1 MIKSIYQSTCV
12 YKKKILPL
20 HLKFYE
26 LLKKMKKLH
35 LLMLSALVFAATA
48 GQAQNNTVDLSTVN
62 TSFEVKDGQILTG
75 TLGGYYEITIADG
88 ASITLSNATIN
99 GINELNQ
106 TFAYAGL
113 TCKGSATINL
123 EGENTVKGFYEGA
136 GIFVPKGATLKI
148 QGSGK
153 LNAFGHFN
161 GCGIGGEFRK
171 ASGDIVIEGGTIN
184 ATGNNQGAGIG
195 GSANGVSG
203 NITIKGGTVTA
214 TGGLYAPGIGSGN
227 NQKVGN
233 ITITNTVS
241 SVTATKGEYAPYCIG
256 KANGTNSTCG
266 TITLGDFVT
275 SESIEG
281 ESVTF
286 TPSLKSYN
294 VAFEANGGSG
304 EMASVTLLPGFPT
317 HMPQNA
323 FTRSGYK
330 FIGWNTEKDGSGT
343 SYANAEFVT
352 DISTPGSTL
361 TLYAQWYQGDAID
374 LSTLTGN
381 YEAKNNDILT
391 GTLNGNYKITIK
403 DGATVTLHGVTIEG
417 ENDDNYA
424 WAGITCL
431 GDATINLVAKNIVKG
446 FDSEYPGIYVPVDK
460 TLTIKGTGALDAS
473 SNRLAAGIGAG
484 WNQIPCGNIVIESG
498 TIKATGGNGAAGIG
512 GGRHSSCGD
521 ITIKGGQITA
531 LGKTMED
538 VSGSKAAGI
547 GKGQDA
553 TCSKVILGYTKASD
567 YIIANGYIAD
577 KITIAE
583 DKTFIVEGVS
593 TTTYTSESTINWET
607 LNGAKLVPSPSAY
620 YTITVS
626 DTQNGIVKASPLKAF
641 NGETITLTTYTAA
654 GYKLKEF
661 IVKDKG
667 GKAITVT
674 NNQFTMPESNVT
686 VAAEFEVDPGTP
698 VSSTPKATANIKV
711 WSFGNIVIIEAAPD
725 TKYTIIDL
733 QGRLIKSATTKSTHE
748 EILISKTGIYLVLI
762 GGKTFKV
769 SVGK

>member
-1 MIKSIYQSTCV
+1 
-12 YKKKILPL
+12 
-20 HLKFYE
+20 
-26 LLKKMKKLH
+26 
-35 LLMLSALVFAATA
+35 MLSALVFASTA
-48 GQAQNNTVDLSTVN
+48 GRAQNNTVDLSTVN
-62 TSFEVKDGQILTG
+62 KSFEVKDGQVLTG
-75 TLGGYYEITIADG
+75 TLGDYCNITIVDG
-88 ASITLSNATIN
+88 ASITLSNATISLASN
-99 GINELNQ
+99 FSFQ
-106 TFAYAGL
+106 YAGL
-113 TCKGSATINL
+113 TCLGNATIIL
-123 EGENTVKGFYEGA
+123 EGENTVKGFYNSFP
-136 GIFVPKGATLKI
+136 GIYVPKGSTLTI

-153 LNAFGHFN
+153 LDAQGETN
-161 GCGIGGEFRK
+161 GCGIGARFVEHV
-171 ASGDIVIEGGTIN
+171 AEHSSGNIVIEGGIIN
-184 ATGNNQGAGIG
+184 ATGKGMGAGIG
-195 GSANGVSG
+195 GSGNGTSG

-214 TGGLYAPGIGSGN
+214 TGGIYAPGIGSGKSN
-227 NQKVGN
+227 KVGN
-233 ITITNTVS
+233 ITITNTVT

-256 KANGTNSTCG
+256 IADGTNSTCG
-266 TITLGDFVT
+266 TITLGDFT
-275 SESIEG
+275 TTESIGG

-317 HMPQNA
+317 HMPQNT

-361 TLYAQWYQGDAID
+361 TLYAQWYQGDMVD
-374 LSTLTGN
+374 LSTLTGS

-417 ENDDNYA
+417 ENDDNYP

-446 FDSEYPGIYVPVDK
+446 FDSYYPGIYVPEDK

-473 SNRLAAGIGAG
+473 SNGIAAGIGAG
-484 WNQIPCGNIVIESG
+484 YNKIPCGNIVIESG
-498 TIKATGGNGAAGIG
+498 TINATGGNGAAGIG
-512 GGRHSSCGD
+512 GGRYSSCGD

-531 LGKTMED
+531 MGKTMVD
-538 VSGSKAAGI
+538 VSVSASKAAGI

-553 TCSKVILGYTKASD
+553 TCSKVTLGYTKASD

-593 TTTYTSESTINWET
+593 TTTYTSESTINWSD
-607 LNGAKLVPSPSAY
+607 LKDKKLIPTNY
-620 YTITVS
+620 FTITVS
-626 DTQNGIVKASPLKAF
+626 DTQNGVVKASPLKAF
-641 NGETITLTTYTAA
+641 NGETITLTTYPAA

-686 VAAEFEVDPGTP
+686 VAAEFVYDPSTP
-698 VSSTPKATANIKV
+698 VSSVDDSGNDVKV
-711 WSFGNIVIIEAAPD
+711 WSFSRIIFIETAPD
-725 TKYTIIDL
+725 AKYTIIDL
-733 QGRLIKSATTKSTHE
+733 QGRLIKSATTKSTRE
-748 EILISKTGIYLVLI
+748 EILMSKPGIYVVTVS
-762 GGKTFKV
+762 GKAFKV
-769 SVGK
+769 SVGR

>member
-1 MIKSIYQSTCV
+1 
-12 YKKKILPL
+12 
-20 HLKFYE
+20 
-26 LLKKMKKLH
+26 
-35 LLMLSALVFAATA
+35 MLSALVFAATV

-62 TSFEVKDGQILTG
+62 KSFEVKDGQVLTG
-75 TLGGYYEITIADG
+75 TLGGYCNITIADG
-88 ASITLSNATIN
+88 ASITLSNATISLASN
-99 GINELNQ
+99 
-106 TFAYAGL
+106 FSFKYAGL
-113 TCKGSATINL
+113 TCLGNATIIL
-123 EGENTVKGFYEGA
+123 EGENTVKGFYNSFP
-136 GIFVPKGATLKI
+136 GIYVPKGSTLTIK
-148 QGSGK
+148 GSGK
-153 LNAFGHFN
+153 LDAQGESN
-161 GCGIGGEFRK
+161 GCGIGARFVEHE
-171 ASGDIVIEGGTIN
+171 AEESSGNIVIEGGIIN
-184 ATGNNQGAGIG
+184 ATGKDQGAGIG
-195 GSANGVSG
+195 GSGNGTSG

-214 TGGLYAPGIGSGN
+214 TGGIYAPGIGSGKSN
-227 NQKVGN
+227 KVGN
-233 ITITNTVS
+233 ITITNTVT

-256 KANGTNSTCG
+256 VAGNKSSTCG
-266 TITLGDFVT
+266 TITLGDFT
-275 SESIEG
+275 TDESIEG

-361 TLYAQWYQGDAID
+361 TLYAQWYQGDMVD

-391 GTLNGNYKITIK
+391 GTLSGNYKITIK

-417 ENDDNYA
+417 ENDDDYA

-446 FDSEYPGIYVPVDK
+446 FDSEYPGIYVPEDK

-473 SNRLAAGIGAG
+473 SNGVAAGIGAG
-484 WNQIPCGNIVIESG
+484 WDKIPCGNIVIESG

-531 LGKTMED
+531 MGKTMVD

-583 DKTFIVEGVS
+583 DKTFIVEGNS
-593 TTTYTSESTINWET
+593 TKTYTRTSITADEWAA
-607 LNGAKLVPSPSAY
+607 LNGKKLVPSPSSY
-620 YTITVS
+620 FSITVS
-626 DTQNGIVKASPLKAF
+626 DAQNGTVKASPLKAF
-641 NGETITLTTYTAA
+641 NGETITLTTYPAA

-698 VSSTPKATANIKV
+698 VSSTPQATDNTKV
-711 WSFGNIVIIEAAPD
+711 WSFNSTIYIESTPD
-725 TKYTIIDL
+725 AKYNIIDL
-733 QGRLIKSATTKSTHE
+733 NGRIIKSATTKSTHE
-748 EILISKTGIYLVLI
+748 EIQISKSGVFVVII
-762 GGKTFKV
+762 NNKGFKV
-769 SVGK
+769 SL

>member
-1 MIKSIYQSTCV
+1 
-12 YKKKILPL
+12 
-20 HLKFYE
+20 
-26 LLKKMKKLH
+26 
-35 LLMLSALVFAATA
+35 MLSALVFAATV

-62 TSFEVKDGQILTG
+62 KSFEVEDGQVLTG
-75 TLGGYYEITIADG
+75 TLGINCQIKIADG
-88 ASITLSNATIN
+88 ASITLNNAIIN
-99 GINELNQ
+99 GSEELNQ
-106 TFAYAGL
+106 SLEYAGL
-113 TCKGSATINL
+113 TCLGNATIIL

-136 GIFVPKGATLKI
+136 GIFVPKGATLTI
-148 QGSGK
+148 TGSGK
-153 LNAFGHFN
+153 LNAYGKTN
-161 GCGIGGEFRK
+161 ACGIGGEFNK
-171 ASGDIVIEGGTIN
+171 ASGNIVIEGGTIN
-184 ATGNNQGAGIG
+184 ATGGNYAPGIG
-195 GSANGVSG
+195 GGKNQTSG

-214 TGGLYAPGIGSGN
+214 TGGNNAPGIGSGVGN
-227 NQKVGN
+227 KVGN
-233 ITITNTVS
+233 ITITNTVT

-256 KANGTNSTCG
+256 IADGTNSTCG
-266 TITLGDFVT
+266 TITLGDFT
-275 SESIEG
+275 TTESIEG

-304 EMASVTLLPGFPT
+304 EMASVTLLPGFAT

-446 FDSEYPGIYVPVDK
+446 FDSEYPGIYVPEDK

-473 SNRLAAGIGAG
+473 SNGVAAGIGAG
-484 WNQIPCGNIVIESG
+484 WDKIPCGNIVIESG

-512 GGRHSSCGD
+512 GGRYSSCGD

-531 LGKTMED
+531 MGKTMVD

-577 KITIAE
+577 KIAIDE
-583 DKTFIVEGVS
+583 GKTFIVEGNS
-593 TTTYTSESTINWET
+593 TQNYTSASTINWET
-607 LNGAKLVPSPSAY
+607 LNGKKLVPTPSAY

-626 DTQNGIVKASPLKAF
+626 DAQNGTVKASPLKAF
-641 NGETITLTTYTAA
+641 NGETITLTTYPAA

-674 NNQFTMPESNVT
+674 NNQFTMPDGNVT
-686 VAAEFEVDPGTP
+686 VAAEFEIDPGTP
-698 VSSTPKATANIKV
+698 VSSTPQATDNTKV
-711 WSFGNIVIIEAAPD
+711 WSFNSTIYIESTPD
-725 TKYTIIDL
+725 AKYNIIDIN
-733 QGRLIKSATTKSTHE
+733 GRIIKSATTKSTHE
-748 EILISKTGIYLVLI
+748 EIQISKSGVFVVII
-762 GGKTFKV
+762 NNKGFKV
-769 SVGK
+769 SL

>member
-1 MIKSIYQSTCV
+1 
-12 YKKKILPL
+12 
-20 HLKFYE
+20 
-26 LLKKMKKLH
+26 
-35 LLMLSALVFAATA
+35 MLSALVFAATV
-48 GQAQNNTVDLSTVN
+48 GQAQNNTVDLSKVN
-62 TSFEVKDGQILTG
+62 TSFEVKDGQVLTG
-75 TLGGYYEITIADG
+75 TLGINCKIEIADG
-88 ASITLSNATIN
+88 ASITLNNAIINGTEELNLSFNYSGLTCLGNATI
-99 GINELNQ
+99 I
-106 TFAYAGL
+106 
-113 TCKGSATINL
+113 L
-123 EGENTVKGFYEGA
+123 EGENTVKGFYESA

-153 LNAFGHFN
+153 LNAYGKSN
-161 GCGIGGEFRK
+161 ACGIGGLFNK
-171 ASGDIVIEGGTIN
+171 ASGNIVIEGGTIN
-184 ATGNNQGAGIG
+184 ATGGNYAPGIG
-195 GSANGVSG
+195 GGKNQTSG

-214 TGGLYAPGIGSGN
+214 TGGNNAPGIGSGEGN
-227 NQKVGN
+227 KGGN
-233 ITITNTVS
+233 IIITNTVT

-256 KANGTNSTCG
+256 VAGSKSSTCG
-266 TITLGDFVT
+266 TITLGDFT
-275 SESIEG
+275 TDESIEG

-304 EMASVTLLPGFPT
+304 EMASLTLLPGFPT

-446 FDSEYPGIYVPVDK
+446 FDSEYPGIYVPEDK

-473 SNRLAAGIGAG
+473 SNGVAAGIGAG
-484 WNQIPCGNIVIESG
+484 QYKMNCGNIVIESG

-512 GGRHSSCGD
+512 GGRNSSCGD

-531 LGKTMED
+531 MGKTMPHAT
-538 VSGSKAAGI
+538 GNIAAGI

-553 TCSKVILGYTKASD
+553 TCSKVTLGYTKASD

-583 DKTFIVEGVS
+583 DKTFIVEGNS
-593 TTTYTSESTINWET
+593 TKTYTRTSITADEWAA
-607 LNGAKLVPSPSAY
+607 LNGKKLVPSPSSY

-626 DTQNGIVKASPLKAF
+626 DAQNGTVKASPLKAF
-641 NGETITLTTYTAA
+641 NGETITLTTYPAA

-698 VSSTPKATANIKV
+698 VSPVDDRGNDIKV
-711 WSFGNIVIIEAAPD
+711 WSFSRIIFIETAPD
-725 TKYTIIDL
+725 AKYTIIDL
-733 QGRLIKSATTKSTHE
+733 QGRLIKSATTKSTRE
-748 EILISKTGIYLVLI
+748 EILMSKPGIYVVTVS
-762 GGKTFKV
+762 GKAFKV
-769 SVGK
+769 SVGR

>member
-1 MIKSIYQSTCV
+1 
-12 YKKKILPL
+12 
-20 HLKFYE
+20 
-26 LLKKMKKLH
+26 
-35 LLMLSALVFAATA
+35 MLSALVFATTA
-48 GQAQNNTVDLSTVN
+48 GQAQNNTVDLSTLN
-62 TSFEVKDGQILTG
+62 KSFEVKDGQVLTG
-75 TLGGYYEITIADG
+75 TLGDYCNITIADG
-88 ASITLSNATIN
+88 ATITLSNATISLASN
-99 GINELNQ
+99 FSFQ
-106 TFAYAGL
+106 YAGL
-113 TCKGSATINL
+113 TCLGNATIIL
-123 EGENTVKGFYEGA
+123 EGENTVKGFYNSFP
-136 GIFVPKGATLKI
+136 GIYVPKGSTLTIK
-148 QGSGK
+148 GSGSLEAK
-153 LNAFGHFN
+153 GEMN
-161 GCGIGGEFRK
+161 GCGIGGQFSTKAEH
-171 ASGDIVIEGGTIN
+171 ASGNIVIESGTIN
-184 ATGNNQGAGIG
+184 ATGGFQAAGIG
-195 GSANGVSG
+195 GAGNETSG

-214 TGGLYAPGIGSGN
+214 QGGEYAPGIGSGKSN
-227 NQKVGN
+227 TAGN
-233 ITITNTVS
+233 ITITNDVVK
-241 SVTATKGEYAPYCIG
+241 VTSIRGEYAPYCIG
-256 KANGTNSTCG
+256 AAVNGKCG
-266 TITLGDFVT
+266 TITLGDYVT

-286 TPSLKSYN
+286 TPSLKSYD

-391 GTLNGNYKITIK
+391 GTLKGNYKITIK

-446 FDSEYPGIYVPVDK
+446 FDSYYPGIYVPVDK

-473 SNRLAAGIGAG
+473 SNGVAAGIGAG
-484 WNQIPCGNIVIESG
+484 YNKIHCGNIVIESG

-512 GGRHSSCGD
+512 GGRYSSCGD

-531 LGKTMED
+531 MGKTMKD

-547 GKGQDA
+547 GKGQDE
-553 TCSKVILGYTKASD
+553 TCSKVILGYTNASD
-567 YIIANGYIAD
+567 YILANGYIAD

-593 TTTYTSESTINWET
+593 TTTYTSESTINWSD
-607 LNGAKLVPSPSAY
+607 LKDKKLIPTDY

-626 DTQNGIVKASPLKAF
+626 DAQNGVVKASPLKAF
-641 NGETITLTTYTAA
+641 NGETITLTTYPAA

-667 GKAITVT
+667 GNTITVT
-674 NNQFTMPESNVT
+674 NNQFTMPEGNVT
-686 VAAEFEVDPGTP
+686 VAAEFEKEPKNPGTP
-698 VSSTPKATANIKV
+698 VSDTPQAIDNTKV
-711 WSFGNIVIIEAAPD
+711 WSFNSTIYIESTPD
-725 TKYTIIDL
+725 AKYNIIDIN
-733 QGRLIKSATTKSTHE
+733 GRIIKSSTTKSTHE
-748 EILISKTGIYLVLI
+748 EIQLSKSGVFVVII
-762 GGKTFKV
+762 NNKGFKV
-769 SVGK
+769 SL

>member
-1 MIKSIYQSTCV
+1 
-12 YKKKILPL
+12 
-20 HLKFYE
+20 
-26 LLKKMKKLH
+26 
-35 LLMLSALVFAATA
+35 MLSAFVFATSA
-48 GQAQNNTVDLSTVN
+48 GQAQDNTVDLSKVSANTLTVTN
-62 TSFEVKDGQILTG
+62 GQILTG
-75 TLGGYYEITIADG
+75 TLGGYCNITIADG
-88 ASITLSNATIN
+88 ASITLSNATISLASN
-99 GINELNQ
+99 FSFQ
-106 TFAYAGL
+106 YAGL
-113 TCKGSATINL
+113 TCLGNATIIL
-123 EGENTVKGFYEGA
+123 EGENTVKGFYNSFP
-136 GIFVPKGATLKI
+136 GIYVPKGSTLTI

-153 LNAFGHFN
+153 LDAQGEYN
-161 GCGIGGEFRK
+161 GCGIGARFVEHE
-171 ASGDIVIEGGTIN
+171 AEESSGNIVIEGGIIN
-184 ATGNNQGAGIG
+184 ATGKGMGAGIG
-195 GSANGVSG
+195 GSGNGTSG

-214 TGGLYAPGIGSGN
+214 TGGLYAPGIGSGKSN
-227 NQKVGN
+227 KVGN
-233 ITITNTVS
+233 ITITNTVT
-241 SVTATKGEYAPYCIG
+241 SVTATKGEYAQYCIG
-256 KANGTNSTCG
+256 IAERGQCG
-266 TITLGDFVT
+266 TITLGDFT
-275 SESIEG
+275 TTESLEG

-343 SYANAEFVT
+343 SYANAEFVA

-361 TLYAQWYQGDAID
+361 TLYAQWYQGDMVD

-417 ENDDNYA
+417 ENDENYA

-446 FDSEYPGIYVPVDK
+446 FDSEYPGIYVPEDK

-484 WNQIPCGNIVIESG
+484 YNKLPCGNIVIESG
-498 TIKATGGNGAAGIG
+498 TINATGGNGAAGIG
-512 GGRHSSCGD
+512 GGRYSSCGD

-531 LGKTMED
+531 MGKTMED

-553 TCSKVILGYTKASD
+553 TCSKVTLGYTKASD

-593 TTTYTSESTINWET
+593 TTTYTSESTINWSD
-607 LNGAKLVPSPSAY
+607 LKDKKLIPTNY
-620 YTITVS
+620 FTITVS
-626 DTQNGIVKASPLKAF
+626 DTQNGVVKASPLKAF
-641 NGETITLTTYTAA
+641 NGETITLTTYPAT
-654 GYKLKEF
+654 GYKLNKY
-661 IVKDKG
+661 IVKDNNG
-667 GKAITVT
+667 NDVTVT
-674 NNQFTMPESNVT
+674 DGKFTMPEGNVT
-686 VAAEFEVDPGTP
+686 VSAEFIQEQTNPGTP
-698 VSSTPKATANIKV
+698 VNELAETIDATKV
-711 WSFGNIVIIEAAPD
+711 WAYSNTIYIETEADA
-725 TKYTIIDL
+725 KYTIIDL
-733 QGRLIKSATTKSTHE
+733 QGRMIQSATTKSTHE
-748 EILISKTGIYLVLI
+748 EIQIAKPGIYVVTI
-762 GGKTFKV
+762 NGKTFKL
-769 SVGK
+769 SVN

>member
-1 MIKSIYQSTCV
+1 
-12 YKKKILPL
+12 
-20 HLKFYE
+20 
-26 LLKKMKKLH
+26 
-35 LLMLSALVFAATA
+35 MLSAFVFAATA
-48 GQAQNNTVDLSTVN
+48 GQAQNNTVDLSKVSAN
-62 TSFEVKDGQILTG
+62 TLPVTNGQILTG
-75 TLGGYYEITIADG
+75 TLGINCRITIADG
-88 ASITLSNATIN
+88 ASITLNNAIINGTEELNQSFNYSGLTCLGNATI
-99 GINELNQ
+99 I
-106 TFAYAGL
+106 
-113 TCKGSATINL
+113 L
-123 EGENTVKGFYEGA
+123 EGENTVKGFYESA
-136 GIFVPKGATLKI
+136 GIFVPDGSTLTI
-148 QGSGK
+148 TGSGK
-153 LNAFGHFN
+153 LNAYGKSN
-161 GCGIGGEFRK
+161 ACGIGGLFNK
-171 ASGDIVIEGGTIN
+171 ASGNILIEGGIIN
-184 ATGNNQGAGIG
+184 ATGGNYAPGIG
-195 GSANGVSG
+195 GGKNQTSG

-214 TGGLYAPGIGSGN
+214 TGGNNAPGIGSGEGN
-227 NQKVGN
+227 KGGN
-233 ITITNTVS
+233 IIITNTVT

-256 KANGTNSTCG
+256 VAGSKSSTCG

-294 VAFEANGGSG
+294 VVFEANGGSG
-304 EMASVTLLPGFPT
+304 EMASLTLLPGFPT

-361 TLYAQWYQGDAID
+361 TLYAQWYQGNMVD

-417 ENDDNYA
+417 ENDENYA

-473 SNRLAAGIGAG
+473 SNGVAAGIGAG
-484 WNQIPCGNIVIESG
+484 WSKIPCGNIVIESG

-512 GGRHSSCGD
+512 GGRYSSCGD

-531 LGKTMED
+531 MGKTMVD

-577 KITIAE
+577 KIAIDE
-583 DKTFIVEGVS
+583 GKTFIVEGNS
-593 TTTYTSESTINWET
+593 TQTYTSASTINWET
-607 LNGAKLVPSPSAY
+607 LNGKKLVPSPSAY

-626 DTQNGIVKASPLKAF
+626 DAQNGIVKASPLKAF
-641 NGETITLTTYTAA
+641 NGETITLTTYPAA

-661 IVKDKG
+661 IVKDNNG
-667 GKAITVT
+667 NDVTVT
-674 NNQFTMPESNVT
+674 DGKFTMPEGNVT
-686 VAAEFEVDPGTP
+686 VSAEFIQEQTNPGTP
-698 VSSTPKATANIKV
+698 VNELAETIDATKV
-711 WSFGNIVIIEAAPD
+711 WAYSNTIYIETEADA
-725 TKYTIIDL
+725 KYTIIDL
-733 QGRLIKSATTKSTHE
+733 QGRMIQSATTKSTHE
-748 EILISKTGIYLVLI
+748 EIQIAKPGIYVVTI
-762 GGKTFKV
+762 NGKTFKL
-769 SVGK
+769 SVN

>member
-1 MIKSIYQSTCV
+1 
-12 YKKKILPL
+12 
-20 HLKFYE
+20 
-26 LLKKMKKLH
+26 
-35 LLMLSALVFAATA
+35 MLSALVFAATA
-48 GQAQNNTVDLSTVN
+48 GQAQNNTVDLSKVSAN
-62 TSFEVKDGQILTG
+62 TLPVTNGQILTG
-75 TLGGYYEITIADG
+75 TLGINCRITIADG
-88 ASITLSNATIN
+88 ASITLNNAIINGTEELNQSFNYSGLTCLGNATI
-99 GINELNQ
+99 I
-106 TFAYAGL
+106 
-113 TCKGSATINL
+113 L
-123 EGENTVKGFYEGA
+123 EGENTVKGFYESA
-136 GIFVPKGATLKI
+136 GIFVPDGSTLTI
-148 QGSGK
+148 TGSGK
-153 LNAFGHFN
+153 LNAYGKSN
-161 GCGIGGEFRK
+161 ACGIGGLFNK
-171 ASGDIVIEGGTIN
+171 ASGNILIEGGIIN
-184 ATGNNQGAGIG
+184 ATGGNYAPGIG
-195 GSANGVSG
+195 GGKNQTSG

-214 TGGLYAPGIGSGN
+214 TGGNNAPGIGSGEGN
-227 NQKVGN
+227 KGGN
-233 ITITNTVS
+233 IIITNTVT

-256 KANGTNSTCG
+256 VAGSKSSTCG
-266 TITLGDFVT
+266 TITLGDFT
-275 SESIEG
+275 TDESIKG

-304 EMASVTLLPGFPT
+304 EMASLTLLPGFPT

-417 ENDDNYA
+417 ENDENYA

-431 GDATINLVAKNIVKG
+431 GDATINIVAKNIVKG
-446 FDSEYPGIYVPVDK
+446 FDSEYPGIYVPEDK

-473 SNRLAAGIGAG
+473 SNGVAAGIGAG
-484 WNQIPCGNIVIESG
+484 WSKIPCGNIVIESG
-498 TIKATGGNGAAGIG
+498 TINATGGNGAAGIG
-512 GGRHSSCGD
+512 GGRYSSCGD

-531 LGKTMED
+531 MGKTMVD
-538 VSGSKAAGI
+538 ASGNKAAGI

-583 DKTFIVEGVS
+583 DKTFIVEGNS
-593 TTTYTSESTINWET
+593 TKTYTRTSITADEWAA
-607 LNGAKLVPSPSAY
+607 LNGKKLVPSPSSY
-620 YTITVS
+620 FSITVS
-626 DTQNGIVKASPLKAF
+626 DAQNGVVKASPLKAF
-641 NGETITLTTYTAA
+641 NGETITLTTYPAA

-686 VAAEFEVDPGTP
+686 VAAEFEIDPGTP
-698 VSSTPKATANIKV
+698 VSSTPQATDNTKV
-711 WSFGNIVIIEAAPD
+711 WSFNSTIYIESTPD
-725 TKYTIIDL
+725 AKYNIIDL
-733 QGRLIKSATTKSTHE
+733 NGRIIKSSTTKSTHE
-748 EILISKTGIYLVLI
+748 EIQISKSGVFVVII
-762 GGKTFKV
+762 NNKGFKV
-769 SVGK
+769 SL

>member
-1 MIKSIYQSTCV
+1 
-12 YKKKILPL
+12 
-20 HLKFYE
+20 
-26 LLKKMKKLH
+26 
-35 LLMLSALVFAATA
+35 MLSALVFASTA
-48 GQAQNNTVDLSTVN
+48 GRAQNNTVDLSKVSDNKLPVTN
-62 TSFEVKDGQILTG
+62 GQILTG
-75 TLGGYYEITIADG
+75 TLGGYCNITIADG
-88 ASITLSNATIN
+88 ASITLNNATIN

-106 TFAYAGL
+106 SFAYAGL
-113 TCKGSATINL
+113 TCLGNATINL

-153 LNAFGHFN
+153 LNAIGHFN
-161 GCGIGGEFRK
+161 GCGIGGAFNK

-184 ATGNNQGAGIG
+184 ATGNNQAAGIG
-195 GSANGVSG
+195 GSGNETSG

-214 TGGLYAPGIGSGN
+214 IGGSNAPAIGSGTH
-227 NQKVGN
+227 NQAGN
-233 ITITNTVS
+233 ITITNTVT
-241 SVTATKGEYAPYCIG
+241 SVTAIKGEYAPYCIG
-256 KANGTNSTCG
+256 IAERGQCG
-266 TITLGDFVT
+266 TITIGDFVT

-286 TPSLKSYN
+286 TPSIKSYN

-403 DGATVTLHGVTIEG
+403 DGATVTLNGVTIEG
-417 ENDDNYA
+417 EDDDDYA

-431 GDATINLVAKNIVKG
+431 GDATIILVAKNIVKG
-446 FDSEYPGIYVPVDK
+446 FDSYYPGIFVPKDK
-460 TLTIKGTGALDAS
+460 TLTIKGTGSLDAS
-473 SNRLAAGIGAG
+473 SNGHAAGIGAG
-484 WNQIPCGNIVIESG
+484 YFGMDCGNITIESG
-498 TIKATGGNGAAGIG
+498 TIKAVGGYRTAGIG
-512 GGRHSSCGD
+512 GAYKSSCGN

-531 LGKTMED
+531 MGKTYT
-538 VSGSKAAGI
+538 GSDGAAAGI
-547 GKGQDA
+547 GKGQENS
-553 TCSKVILGYTKASD
+553 TCSKITLGYTKASD
-567 YIIANGYIAD
+567 YIIANGYIANE
-577 KITIAE
+577 ISIAE
-583 DKTFIVEGVS
+583 GKTFIVEGNS
-593 TTTYTSESTINWET
+593 TQTYTSASTINWET
-607 LNGAKLVPSPSAY
+607 LNGKKLVPTPSAY

-626 DTQNGIVKASPLKAF
+626 DAQNGTVKASPLKAF
-641 NGETITLTTYTAA
+641 NGETITLTTYPAA

-661 IVKDKG
+661 IVKDKD

-674 NNQFTMPESNVT
+674 NNQFTMPDGNVT
-686 VAAEFEVDPGTP
+686 VAAEFEIDPGTP
-698 VSSTPKATANIKV
+698 VSSTPQATDNTKV
-711 WSFGNIVIIEAAPD
+711 WSFNSTIYIESTPD
-725 TKYTIIDL
+725 AKYNIIDIN
-733 QGRLIKSATTKSTHE
+733 GRIIKSATTKSTHE
-748 EILISKTGIYLVLI
+748 EIQISKSGVFVVII
-762 GGKTFKV
+762 NNKGFKV
-769 SVGK
+769 SL